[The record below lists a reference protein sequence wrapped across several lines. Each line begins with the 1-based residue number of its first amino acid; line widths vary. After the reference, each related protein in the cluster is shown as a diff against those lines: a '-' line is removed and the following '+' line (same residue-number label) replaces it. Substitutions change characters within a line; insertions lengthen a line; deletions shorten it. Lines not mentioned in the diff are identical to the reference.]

1 MGKIL
6 FIEDKVELHSV
17 VTESL
22 QPEHFVTC
30 VKTTS
35 EAHEALAKDIFDLLI
50 VDIGLGDGNGIEFM
64 KDFKSPKKTPF
75 IFLTGRTDIEDKLK
89 AFETGAQDYITKPFD
104 ARELKVRV
112 NTRLKASNAGHNETF
127 QNRQFKI
134 EVPLQRAYVLQEDQE
149 VALNLTPIEF
159 KLLYYFC
166 SNENRIINR
175 DEILG
180 VVWGKNVNVLQ
191 RTIDKHISSLRQKL
205 GSAARQIETVPQVGY
220 RYIS

>member
-1 MGKIL
+1 LAQIL
-6 FIEDKVELHSV
+6 FIEDKVELHTI

-22 QPEHFVTC
+22 QPEHVVTC
-30 VKTTS
+30 VKSTS
-35 EAHEALAKDIFDLLI
+35 EARDKLINNVWDLLI
-50 VDIGLGDGNGIEFM
+50 VDIGLGDGNGLEFM
-64 KDFKSPKKTPF
+64 SEMKNSKTTPF

-89 AFETGAQDYITKPFD
+89 AFATGAQDYITKPFD
-104 ARELKVRV
+104 SRELKVRV
-112 NTRLKASNAGHNETF
+112 NARLKSGQAGRSETF
-127 QNRQFKI
+127 QNKQFKI
-134 EVPLQRAYVLQEDQE
+134 EVPLQRAYFVGADQE

-205 GSAARQIETVPQVGY
+205 GPAARQIETVPQVGY
-220 RYIS
+220 RYSS